1 MLKEGIRN
9 SKIPF
14 RILKINRV
22 HFVRHRRGANLSRL
36 RLLRNPVV
44 AYVAPH
50 ILRKSY
56 ENSIY
61 APEIIKEFRVG
72 VVRLYLRSHRIQF
85 KFYFTL
91 CIKSLD
97 ETLTKLLPIHIRR
110 GNNVRVVIPR
120 RSGKFYENAPCFQL
134 LKLADNAR
142 FKH

>member
-56 ENSIY
+56 ENRIY

-72 VVRLYLRSHRIQF
+72 VVRLYLRSYRIQF

-97 ETLTKLLPIHIRR
+97 ETLTKLLPIHIRCR
-110 GNNVRVVIPR
+110 SDMRIVVPR
-120 RSGKFYENAPCFQL
+120 RARKLHKDASGF
-134 LKLADNAR
+134 
-142 FKH
+142 